1 MVFAE
6 TAEALASV
14 LNTTTEIAGFILGF
28 VSIIVIL
35 IAFLIVFSV
44 TDMELE
50 GLALAVPTGI
60 PFIFVIVVGWWPI
73 WSGILMA
80 LIIAL
85 VVINPFDRR

>member
-44 TDMELE
+44 TDMQIE
-50 GLALAVPTGI
+50 GIALAVPTGI
-60 PFIFVIVVGWWPI
+60 PFIFVIIVGWWPI
-73 WSGILMA
+73 WTGILIA